1 MATKRNPDVFDFTSL
16 KFEWPM
22 PSFTNWSLAE
32 REDRIEAKTVAGFQK
47 MGTTMWSHAEKAFED
62 HMEFVSHRLH
72 EDFECAKS
80 LTKCVAPEQTL
91 ATLQEFYSKMATEYQ
106 EHFEQQASLFR
117 DSFSQ
122 GAAVVEELNEAA
134 MENVGELGK
143 AAEETLADMKPAR
156 AKTPSR
162 SSAAAKKQK

>member
-1 MATKRNPDVFDFTSL
+1 
-16 KFEWPM
+16 M

-32 REDRIEAKTVAGFQK
+32 REDRFEAKTVAGFQK
-47 MGTTMWSHAEKAFED
+47 MGTAMWSHAEKAFEE

-80 LTKCVAPEQTL
+80 LTQCVAPEQTL
-91 ATLQEFYSKMATEYQ
+91 ATLQDFYSKMATEYQ
-106 EHFEQQASLFR
+106 EHFEQQAALFR

-122 GAAVVEELNEAA
+122 GAAAVEELNEAA

-143 AAEETLADMKPAR
+143 AAEETLEDMKPVRTR
-156 AKTPSR
+156 AQPR
-162 SSAAAKKQK
+162 ASSAAKSKK

>member
-1 MATKRNPDVFDFTSL
+1 MASKRNPDVFDFTAL
-16 KFEWPM
+16 KFEWPI
-22 PSFTNWSLAE
+22 PSFTNWALAE

-47 MGTTMWSHAEKAFED
+47 MGTAMWSHAEKAFDE

-80 LTKCVAPEQTL
+80 LTQCVAPEQTL
-91 ATLQEFYSKMATEYQ
+91 ATLQDFYSKMATEYQ
-106 EHFEQQASLFR
+106 EHFEQQAALFR

-122 GAAVVEELNEAA
+122 GAAAVEELNEAA

-143 AAEETLADMKPAR
+143 AAEETLADLKPAG
-156 AKTPSR
+156 AKTRPR
-162 SSAAAKKQK
+162 ASAATKTQK